1 MVGSSYL
8 RIAAGVCVLSTGL
21 LWGASGAIAVGDTY
35 TTASAST
42 NGGTGG
48 PSQVSSPALSPA
60 DGTTSSLADGATSIP
75 ADSSTSSPVGI
86 VTHTLRKTLQRITV
100 RFGSGRT
107 PGQQSTDA
115 ASPMSGPGGADITEE
130 NNDSDLVAAVP
141 APVAPDSTV
150 VAPATISEPVPGR
163 VAALST
169 MVEPVP
175 AAVAQTPNI
184 VDPVSN
190 MAARV
195 STVVPVLFAT
205 SSDVI
210 AAVENMLTSAAGAV
224 RAFTQQQAD
233 LFSLLGIARVG
244 PVAAGAGGH
253 HHGVGQS
260 VVADASVPFAPPMV
274 LQSPIVPPQTGIPGV
289 TWDSNATAVAP
300 IGGIATTRLGHELP
314 LTEQERPARDV
325 IVPMGVGEFVQQA
338 FDELRRSPALA
349 ALVAA
354 ALPGLG
360 GLLVVTGA
368 GMRLG
373 YRQAKAELALRTA
386 GVTRFARSGPIG
398 VVRSGSM
405 VYVRPRTLHVV
416 RPGTVG
422 AGSILDEAA

>member
-373 YRQAKAELALRTA
+373 YRQAKAELALRTS